1 MELLQLKTHSGCPG
15 VCRRQNVI
23 GIFLNQRLRGEP
35 MTIFGD
41 GEQRRAFSYID
52 DVAPLIAR
60 APLLPDARNH
70 VFNVGA

>member
-41 GEQRRAFSYID
+41 GDQRRAFSYID

-60 APLLPDARNH
+60 GPLLQDARNH